1 MLANEKCLTAL
12 LNSLNLNRNWMTP
25 RSDKIEC
32 KGKGVMTTFW
42 CEPRAAVT
50 SESIKSSSE
59 VSPQE
64 RELEPSEVV
73 RDVLA
78 DKAQRLIDWNVDM
91 LTELMVNVV
100 AEAKS
105 QSDIILNP
113 SPLPQH
119 SEAHPVDEVTDVLM
133 IPEEA
138 INSEAKGALD
148 PMVRAQLR
156 ELVASVEGL
165 YHAHPF
171 HNFEHACHVSM
182 STMKLLK
189 RIDLASN
196 DSKGGQLFGGKSVKF
211 DALTQFAIVFGAL
224 IHDIDH
230 PGVSNSQLVKEQHA
244 MALTY
249 DGRSVAEQNSISL
262 AWQLF
267 MQSQF
272 EKLRTSLC
280 PTPTWLKRFR
290 QIIVNVVMATD
301 LFDKELKAMRD
312 ACWEAS
318 FNNHMASTN
327 ELLTGDDLK
336 RRKTI
341 VVQLIIQA
349 SDVSH
354 TMQHF
359 TIYKVWNMNLLKEM
373 YHAYQNGRLAKDPTV
388 GWYEGELWFFDN
400 YVIPLAQQLRECKVF
415 GVSCD
420 EFLDYAKDNRME
432 WEMKGREIVR
442 QAAVDMKACE
452 LSEKPLEI

>member
-1 MLANEKCLTAL
+1 
-12 LNSLNLNRNWMTP
+12 
-25 RSDKIEC
+25 
-32 KGKGVMTTFW
+32 MTTFW

-50 SESIKSSSE
+50 SGSIQSASE
-59 VSPQE
+59 ATSADRE
-64 RELEPSEVV
+64 REPSELI

-78 DKAQRLIDWNVDM
+78 EKAQRLIEWNVDM
-91 LTELMVNVV
+91 LKDLLVNVL
-100 AEAKS
+100 AEAKCRADVYVD
-105 QSDIILNP
+105 QA
-113 SPLPQH
+113 PLPH
-119 SEAHPVDEVTDVLM
+119 FSDVKPVGEVTDILM
-133 IPEEA
+133 IPEES
-138 INSEAKGALD
+138 IYSEAIEALD
-148 PMVRAQLR
+148 PVVLAQFR
-156 ELVASVEGL
+156 QLVASIEGL
-165 YHAHPF
+165 YRPNPF
-171 HNFEHACHVSM
+171 HSFEHACHVSM

-189 RIDLASN
+189 RIDSVPTH
-196 DSKGGQLFGGKSVKF
+196 SKREQFFGGKSVMF

-244 MALTY
+244 LALTY

-267 MQSQF
+267 MQPQF
-272 EKLRTSLC
+272 EELRTSLC
-280 PTPTWLKRFR
+280 PTQSGLQRFR
-290 QIIVNVVMATD
+290 QIVVNVVMATD

-318 FNNHMASTN
+318 FNNHVTSANAM
-327 ELLTGDDLK
+327 LTGDNLK

-359 TIYKVWNMNLLKEM
+359 TIYKAWNVNLLKEM
-373 YHAYQNGRLAKDPTV
+373 YHAYQHGRLAKDPTV

-400 YVIPLAQQLRECKVF
+400 YVIPLAQKLRECKVF

-432 WEMKGREIVR
+432 WELKGREIVR
-442 QAAVDMKACE
+442 QAAEDFKARA
-452 LSEKPLEI
+452 LSEKPFEI

>member
-1 MLANEKCLTAL
+1 MVANEKCLT
-12 LNSLNLNRNWMTP
+12 SLNMHRNWLTP
-25 RSDKIEC
+25 RDERVEC
-32 KGKGVMTTFW
+32 KGKGAMTTFW

-50 SESIKSSSE
+50 SGSIKSASE
-59 VSPQE
+59 ALSAE
-64 RELEPSEVV
+64 REREPSEVV
-73 RDVLA
+73 RGVLV
-78 DKAQRLIDWNVDM
+78 DKAQRLIEWNVDM
-91 LTELMVNVV
+91 LSVLVANAV

-105 QSDIILNP
+105 QADIVVNP
-113 SPLPQH
+113 SPLPQYF
-119 SEAHPVDEVTDVLM
+119 ETKPVDEVTGVLM

-138 INSEAKGALD
+138 IHSDATEAID
-148 PMVRAQLR
+148 PVVRAQLR
-156 ELVASVEGL
+156 ELVASVERL
-165 YHAHPF
+165 YHANPF
-171 HNFEHACHVSM
+171 HNFAHACHVSM

-196 DSKGGQLFGGKSVKF
+196 DSQNEQLFWGKSVKF
-211 DALTQFAIVFGAL
+211 DALTQLAIVFGAL

-230 PGVSNSQLVKEQHA
+230 PGVSNSQLVKERHA

-249 DGRSVAEQNSISL
+249 DGRSVAEQNSINL

-267 MQSQF
+267 MQPQF

-280 PTPTWLKRFR
+280 PTQTELQRLR

-301 LFDKELKAMRD
+301 LFDMELKAMRD

-318 FNNHMASTN
+318 FNNHVTAAN
-327 ELLTGDDLK
+327 EMLTGDDLK

-359 TIYKVWNMNLLKEM
+359 TIYKAWNMNLLKEM
-373 YHAYQNGRLAKDPTV
+373 CDAYQHGRVAKDPTV

-400 YVIPLAQQLRECKVF
+400 YVIPLAQKLRECKVF
-415 GVSCD
+415 GDSCD

-442 QAAVDMKACE
+442 QAAEDSNARA
-452 LSEKPLEI
+452 LSGKPFET